1 MNHFYDLIAPFLG
14 IANAAFLALV
24 LIYLLRGPFRR
35 KYWIILAYVSWELF
49 ATAGLTIAD
58 VVWHGSQKMDP
69 TIQTAANRLYA
80 RLYWSNDVLV
90 DLFRFVLVIMLIYKA
105 TEGPRRVSGRFLTGL
120 VLATMVLP
128 FLLFHPILN
137 PSTNPNTSAFFAASW
152 FNSTSELLNFG
163 AAIMNLFLW
172 AALIASKNRDPQL
185 LSVSA
190 GLGVVVTGSAIAL
203 GIRYFLVS
211 TASDAIGYFL
221 MNLTQLVG
229 WGMWCWTFRSSVKA
243 RPQFDGPV
251 AAPKLGTS
259 NS

>member
-1 MNHFYDLIAPFLG
+1 MNHFYDLLAPFLG
-14 IANAAFLALV
+14 VVNAGALALV
-24 LIYLLRGPFRR
+24 LIYLLRGPFRK
-35 KYWIILAYVSWELF
+35 KYWIILAYASWELL
-49 ATAGLTIAD
+49 ATVGLTIAD
-58 VVWHGSQKMDP
+58 VVWHGSQKVDAA
-69 TIQTAANRLYA
+69 TQTADNRLYA

-90 DLFRFVLVIMLIYKA
+90 DLFRFVLVIVLIYKA
-105 TEGPRRVSGRFLTGL
+105 TEGPRRVSGRLLTGL
-120 VLATMVLP
+120 VLAMMILP

-137 PSTNPNTSAFFAASW
+137 PSTDPNISVFLSATW

-172 AALIASKNRDPQL
+172 AALIASRNRDPQL
-185 LSVSA
+185 LAVSA

-211 TASDAIGYFL
+211 TASDAIGYLL
-221 MNLTQLVG
+221 MNLTQLIG

-243 RPQFDGPV
+243 RPQFDGSV
-251 AAPKLGTS
+251 AATKLGTS